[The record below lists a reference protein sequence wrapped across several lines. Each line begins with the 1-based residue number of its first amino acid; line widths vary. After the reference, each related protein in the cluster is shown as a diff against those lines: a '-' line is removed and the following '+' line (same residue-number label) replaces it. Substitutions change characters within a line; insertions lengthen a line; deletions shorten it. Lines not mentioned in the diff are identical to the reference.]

1 MAGAISTNPEY
12 AAHFDLDER
21 SKDQKI
27 SALMLNCG
35 VYDFPKAVH
44 TGFKN
49 IGIYTQSYCKGTP
62 VEECSEQLQKE
73 VSPINWVTEN
83 FPPTFAISAENDKL
97 AVLTFDLVKKFQQLG
112 VAYEHYHGE
121 GKWAVHAFAVAQFL
135 KISKEAM
142 KRTIAFLNYFEIE

>member
-1 MAGAISTNPEY
+1 M
-12 AAHFDLDER
+12 
-21 SKDQKI
+21 
-27 SALMLNCG
+27 
-35 VYDFPKAVH
+35 
-44 TGFKN
+44 
-49 IGIYTQSYCKGTP
+49 
-62 VEECSEQLQKE
+62 
-73 VSPINWVTEN
+73 TEN